1 MLNLPVAERGTGL
14 SAPAPPAEA
23 TQTTEDAETT
33 GLAEPPGPSP

>member
-23 TQTTEDAETT
+23 TQTTEAAETTELAETT
-33 GLAEPPGPSP
+33 GSSP